1 MFHNSILQPI
11 VVTSQPLI
19 VVLNERSITTM
30 SSKEKEEFSARMNE
44 VADDLGIP
52 EKGKNRQ
59 KTLGKRFDVSQEAA
73 RKWLAGEGFPST
85 EKSIEIVKAA
95 EVNYEW
101 FMTGRGP
108 KKYLV
113 EPMPPEVKE
122 WLLKNVTSTPS
133 IEQTDETDEVAKKNS
148 PRRLGDERRQ
158 RENSVNA
165 DRRQS
170 HWFYKRGNK

>member
-1 MFHNSILQPI
+1 
-11 VVTSQPLI
+11 
-19 VVLNERSITTM
+19 M

-59 KTLGKRFDVSQEAA
+59 KALGDKFHVSQEAA
-73 RKWLAGEGFPST
+73 RKWLTGEGFPST
-85 EKSIEIVKAA
+85 EKSIEIVKLA

-108 KKYLV
+108 KKFSV
-113 EPMPPEVKE
+113 NTIPPEVKE
-122 WLLKNVTSTPS
+122 WLLKNVTSAPS
-133 IEQTDETDEVAKKNS
+133 PEQADQPDEIAKDNQ

-170 HWFYKRGNK
+170 HWFYKRGGKK